1 MRRRNIILVVVLFL
15 LTVVG
20 GVLAVRYL
28 SGVVPYWR
36 CSEVY
41 RRYAHVE
48 GVEAAFVKGFP
59 INDTLGV
66 DVTLLRATDSA
77 GWAYLTEAFNIPVEV
92 LQYAETN
99 PEFRSSENLVCRG
112 SPETRVAVQGKDRT
126 PNLTLD
132 DVELLAIDYQEKEF
146 CIFHTQNAMEV
157 VAVRSYNC
165 EKMINNNDIN

>member
-1 MRRRNIILVVVLFL
+1 MKKSHIILLI
-15 LTVVG
+15 TVVSATVIV
-20 GVLAVRYL
+20 GVRLAFFL
-28 SGVVPYWR
+28 SGVVPYWK

-66 DVTLLRATDSA
+66 DVTLLRAADSV

-157 VAVRSYNC
+157 MAVRSYNC
-165 EKMINNNDIN
+165 EKMINNNGIN